1 MNKILYVA
9 VDVDDQAF
17 HGCALACDEAE
28 GAEFVSRPCPAHLI
42 QALRKLQ
49 RPGYQIHLCYEAG
62 YLGYSLYR
70 ALSKAGFAC
79 DIIAPSLIPKPPG
92 ARVKTDRVDAQKLA
106 LYYKQGLLTK
116 VHVPDEAQEAL
127 RDLLRSRHFLR
138 RQTVRVK
145 HHLLALCRRLGLD
158 YKRQTQNPIA
168 AHWTQTHVRWLTARL
183 KELENPLVKLNVETL
198 FDRLHLLEKQIHSH
212 DETLRTLASDPR
224 VRPHVQALS
233 CYRGLDTLSALTLVT
248 ELGDIRRFSHPRK
261 LTSYAGMDLIEYSSG
276 GKERKFSMS
285 RMGNRHIRTTVIEA
299 CQYAF
304 NAPVV
309 SQILQKRRQETPAH
323 LIEIADRC
331 MERLHKKARRLL
343 YRDKPRNKIKAA
355 CAREMLGFIWESL
368 NAATSTTTAL
378 KGVRIQT
385 PEKLS

>member
-17 HGCALACDEAE
+17 HGYALAGEE
-28 GAEFVSRPCPAHLI
+28 TTGSEFVCKPSPAHLI
-42 QALRKLQ
+42 QTLRKIQ
-49 RPGYQIHLCYEAG
+49 RPGVQTQICYEAG

-70 ALSKAGFAC
+70 ALVKAGFAC

-92 ARVKTDRVDAQKLA
+92 AWVKTDRIDAQRLA

-116 VHVPDEAQEAL
+116 IHIPDETQEAL

-145 HHLLALCRRLGLD
+145 HHLLAQCRRVGLD
-158 YKRQTQNPIA
+158 YRQQAQNPSA
-168 AHWTQTHVRWLTARL
+168 AHWTLAHRSWLAARL
-183 KELENPLVKLNVETL
+183 KEMENPLVKLNLETL
-198 FDRLHLLEKQIHSH
+198 LGRLRLLEEQIQSH
-212 DETLRTLASDPR
+212 DETLRMLALDPK
-224 VRPHVQALS
+224 VHSHVQALS
-233 CYRGLDTLSALTLVT
+233 CYRGLDVLSALTLVT
-248 ELGDIRRFSHPRK
+248 ELGDIRRFDHPRR
-261 LTSYAGMDLIEYSSG
+261 LTSYAGMDLIEHSSG
-276 GKERKFSMS
+276 GKERRFSMS

-304 NAPVV
+304 NVPVV

-323 LIEIADRC
+323 LVDIADRC
-331 MERLHKKARRLL
+331 MQRLHKKARRLL

-368 NAATSTTTAL
+368 NAVEQL
-378 KGVRIQT
+378 RG
-385 PEKLS
+385 